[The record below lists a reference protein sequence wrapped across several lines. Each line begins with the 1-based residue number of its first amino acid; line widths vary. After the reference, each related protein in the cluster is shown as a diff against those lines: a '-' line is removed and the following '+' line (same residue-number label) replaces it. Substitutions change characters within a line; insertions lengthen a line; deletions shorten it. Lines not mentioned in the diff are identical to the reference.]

1 MIKRIF
7 LGLFY
12 KNLLLPFTHFNKKE
26 GSQVTEKPKK
36 KDLIEVASKGLLSTV
51 DNFAF
56 QVMKNMV
63 QGAKLKEDELVTVTL
78 NACPHCKKQRIVID
92 DAENEDFESEQCIF
106 CEKPVDVRV
115 VAYRFTDDEGEKMLY
130 CTEKEAESLIEEK

>member
-1 MIKRIF
+1 
-7 LGLFY
+7 
-12 KNLLLPFTHFNKKE
+12 
-26 GSQVTEKPKK
+26 
-36 KDLIEVASKGLLSTV
+36 
-51 DNFAF
+51 
-56 QVMKNMV
+56 MKNMV

-78 NACPHCKKQRIVID
+78 NACPHCKKQRIAID

-130 CTEKEAESLIEEK
+130 CTEKEAENIWLEKINVLPVMRKQISGPGDFLKYSLNVPMSKALLR